1 MVKNFRDVGEWVNEL
16 AGQPLLPLGRVFRSG
31 KLDEISSLDEVGRP
45 GTILNL
51 RPLVDDAVLDGM
63 GVEGRTVKR
72 WHAACE
78 DSPERYDTANPA
90 VKKWLVG
97 IFQTLANDSI
107 PFPLLVH
114 CRSGKDRTGV
124 VIAALLSLLEVP
136 RRFIVEEYF
145 LSEGEVRREWIEMA
159 LFGLGNPVEYF
170 AGVNVKA
177 IRQRILDTTAD
188 GLPQRRQPMRIAVF
202 GDTHGHLEL
211 MYAIVA
217 HEQQQSGQPI
227 DLILQVGDLGAFPNS
242 ENVDDATRRAAELDA
257 EELGFADFV
266 QEDPPLIPR
275 LPRRPP
281 TVFIPGNHEDFEYLR
296 KCSQATA
303 GQPTYPITPDG
314 TIRAL
319 RAGCVLQFFTGG
331 RTVRIAGV
339 SGVTGRD
346 RHDDRLHA
354 DIHLKMEDVGS
365 LMKHGQKA
373 CDILLTHDGPLGIAK
388 KEEKGQWH
396 DVGTPVLA
404 KFIQNCQPCLAFF
417 GHYETEG
424 QGKMGDTLVTC
435 LNECCYRKFGSW
447 QVTPHC
453 VAVVEWTEE
462 LPPEVKRLE
471 WLPTW
476 TRNNWREGK

>member
-63 GVEGRTVKR
+63 GVEGQTVKR

-170 AGVNVKA
+170 AGV
-177 IRQRILDTTAD
+177 
-188 GLPQRRQPMRIAVF
+188 
-202 GDTHGHLEL
+202 
-211 MYAIVA
+211 
-217 HEQQQSGQPI
+217 
-227 DLILQVGDLGAFPNS
+227 GAFPNS